1 VAVALGTC
9 VSIPVSKRNPDM
21 PTDEEMDDLSKRI
34 WTLLGNGEL
43 GFDEMQ
49 TALDTDTGAL
59 LAALM
64 KLELKMFIELTPEQ
78 RYRRMV

>member
-1 VAVALGTC
+1 
-9 VSIPVSKRNPDM
+9 
-21 PTDEEMDDLSKRI
+21 
-34 WTLLGNGEL
+34 L